1 MTDRSTAVR
10 LARLGLPHARARAGA
25 VLLASLG
32 IAGALAGLG
41 VWLAPHVAGVLG
53 AWIAIVAVVAVAV
66 WGTRRAQRATT
77 PPALG
82 RRAETE
88 AGARAGSVVGLLA
101 PAPAGGVSADL
112 LALADA
118 RALQAVERAAPA
130 LRRALARGTRRGV
143 LVALGAA
150 AAGAAL
156 FVASAPA
163 AGRAAAFWH
172 PLRTLADARTPVR
185 LSVDRATVRRGDS
198 VTVTVQVPAAAR
210 ATLWTRGP
218 GEPWRAASLGLDSA
232 GRAIRRIGPLEADL
246 FLRASSGGRNSVE
259 RRVTIALPAFV
270 AELELT
276 AHYPAYLARGDE
288 PLVPGRDTIFVPE
301 GTVILTSGAASGPLA
316 SAGWRHAGTVARL
329 AVSGARFSGRL
340 APVASGAGSWRLDV
354 TTADG
359 TPLEGDAPALELR
372 VVPDSAPVVAVPVPG
387 RDTTLPLSLRQPLVI
402 DARDDHGLSRL
413 QVVRWRVS
421 RTGKVGD
428 AVRDSLAVSGVGDRA
443 IVQGD
448 LDAAR
453 RGLLPGDTLRFRVE
467 AWDNAPAP
475 HVGRSGEFAL
485 RLPSLDEL
493 RAAMRAATHGLVEAA
508 DSIAGSQRD
517 LGERTSDLAEQRS
530 REETPGGARRPP
542 PGAQSGTLPFQA
554 TERAQAVAQ
563 EQEAVEQ
570 RVRELSKAVEE
581 IARAAKAAGIDDT
594 AFQARLREVQQLLQR
609 AVTPEL
615 EQRLRELQE
624 ALAKLDPE
632 ATRQAL
638 QRLAEAQQQLKA
650 ELERSRELFQR
661 AAVEGALASL
671 AADAEDLKRRQ
682 GEWNGT
688 DARRPD
694 SAAAAR
700 ESALAERTDSLAR
713 GIEQVGK
720 DLVPEGPAPQG
731 EPSALAAPQHA
742 ARRAQGA
749 MGNAAEAAEQGQ
761 APGAEQAG
769 QEAERELEG
778 LPEQLR
784 ARRDSLSGAWKRETL
799 AALDRALS
807 ETAALAERQQRVAEA
822 LRGGETTAEPRS
834 AQASVEEG
842 TAAVERQIR
851 EAAGKHALVSP
862 QLESALGFARRQ
874 MAAARQQLE
883 EANPNASEADR
894 KSTRLNSSH
903 RCIS

>member
-53 AWIAIVAVVAVAV
+53 AWIAIVAVAV

-301 GTVILTSGAASGPLA
+301 GTVILTSGAASVPLA

-329 AVSGARFSGRL
+329 AVS
-340 APVASGAGSWRLDV
+340 
-354 TTADG
+354 
-359 TPLEGDAPALELR
+359 
-372 VVPDSAPVVAVPVPG
+372 
-387 RDTTLPLSLRQPLVI
+387 
-402 DARDDHGLSRL
+402 
-413 QVVRWRVS
+413 
-421 RTGKVGD
+421 
-428 AVRDSLAVSGVGDRA
+428 
-443 IVQGD
+443 
-448 LDAAR
+448 
-453 RGLLPGDTLRFRVE
+453 
-467 AWDNAPAP
+467 
-475 HVGRSGEFAL
+475 
-485 RLPSLDEL
+485 
-493 RAAMRAATHGLVEAA
+493 RAATGTATTGA
-508 DSIAGSQRD
+508 
-517 LGERTSDLAEQRS
+517 
-530 REETPGGARRPP
+530 TPHC
-542 PGAQSGTLPFQA
+542 
-554 TERAQAVAQ
+554 
-563 EQEAVEQ
+563 
-570 RVRELSKAVEE
+570 
-581 IARAAKAAGIDDT
+581 
-594 AFQARLREVQQLLQR
+594 
-609 AVTPEL
+609 
-615 EQRLRELQE
+615 
-624 ALAKLDPE
+624 
-632 ATRQAL
+632 
-638 QRLAEAQQQLKA
+638 
-650 ELERSRELFQR
+650 
-661 AAVEGALASL
+661 
-671 AADAEDLKRRQ
+671 
-682 GEWNGT
+682 
-688 DARRPD
+688 
-694 SAAAAR
+694 
-700 ESALAERTDSLAR
+700 
-713 GIEQVGK
+713 
-720 DLVPEGPAPQG
+720 
-731 EPSALAAPQHA
+731 PS
-742 ARRAQGA
+742 
-749 MGNAAEAAEQGQ
+749 
-761 APGAEQAG
+761 
-769 QEAERELEG
+769 
-778 LPEQLR
+778 
-784 ARRDSLSGAWKRETL
+784 
-799 AALDRALS
+799 
-807 ETAALAERQQRVAEA
+807 
-822 LRGGETTAEPRS
+822 RS
-834 AQASVEEG
+834 AS
-842 TAAVERQIR
+842 R
-851 EAAGKHALVSP
+851 S
-862 QLESALGFARRQ
+862 
-874 MAAARQQLE
+874 
-883 EANPNASEADR
+883 
-894 KSTRLNSSH
+894 
-903 RCIS
+903 